1 MPISSARL
9 PEGAGAVNMIERIR
23 THAESG
29 LIEQFDSV
37 RDGLPGKAAVT
48 ALRNNAFNAFNQ
60 TGLPHRRIEA
70 WHYTDLRASLKETL
84 PIGGTGDVSADLD
97 KISTGVK
104 GAKVALINGRL
115 DPVTNATEGVSL
127 KPLSDI
133 LAETSGDWT
142 LLGTVAP
149 DLKDPLI
156 DLNTAF
162 MSDGVFVDVAEAAE
176 IEQPLELIHVTA
188 GEDASSYVRHFVHVG
203 RGAKVTLI
211 ENHVC
216 TGEANYQSNCVVE
229 LKIEDG
235 ATVNWIKIQDEGARS
250 THVGSFKADIG
261 AEAELNHFTFVE
273 GGALTRTQLFVS
285 FSGEQ
290 SKANLS
296 GASLVNGTMHSDITL
311 VMDHAVPNC
320 ESREFYKN
328 VIDDTA
334 HSVFQ
339 GNIIV
344 KPDAQ
349 KTDGQMMVQSLL
361 LSDDAAMSSKPEL
374 EIFADDVQCAHGA
387 TTGQIDEDLLFYLRS
402 RGISEAEA
410 RTMLVLAF
418 LSEAIEE
425 IDNEDIVALLEDRTR
440 AWLGA

>member
-1 MPISSARL
+1 MPTLSVRL
-9 PEGAGAVNMIERIR
+9 PEGADAVNMIERIR
-23 THAESG
+23 TQVESG
-29 LIEQFDSV
+29 LIEQFDAV
-37 RDGLPGKAAVT
+37 RDTLPGQGAVAT
-48 ALRNNAFNAFNQ
+48 QRNDAFNAFNE
-60 TGLPHRRIEA
+60 TGLPHRRVES

-84 PIGGTGDVSADLD
+84 PIGGSTDTSADLD
-97 KISTGVK
+97 KISTGVSSSR
-104 GAKVALINGRL
+104 VALVNGRL
-115 DPVTNATEGVSL
+115 DAMPNEMDGVSL
-127 KPLSDI
+127 RSLGDV
-133 LAETSGDWT
+133 LTEASGDWQK
-142 LLGTVAP
+142 LGTVAP

-162 MSDGVFVDVAEAAE
+162 MGDGVFVEVAEAAKV
-176 IEQPLELIHVTA
+176 EQPLELVHVTA
-188 GEDASSYVRHFVHVG
+188 GGDASSYPRHFVHVG
-203 RGAKVTLI
+203 KGAQVTVI
-211 ENHVC
+211 ENHIC
-216 TGEANYQSNCVVE
+216 IGEASYQSNCVVE

-235 ATVNWIKIQDEGARS
+235 AVVNWIKIQDEGVRS

-261 AEAELNHFTFVE
+261 GDAELNHFTFVK
-273 GGALTRTQLFVS
+273 GGALTRTQMFVS

-425 IDNEDIVALLEDRTR
+425 IDNDAIVELLEDRTR